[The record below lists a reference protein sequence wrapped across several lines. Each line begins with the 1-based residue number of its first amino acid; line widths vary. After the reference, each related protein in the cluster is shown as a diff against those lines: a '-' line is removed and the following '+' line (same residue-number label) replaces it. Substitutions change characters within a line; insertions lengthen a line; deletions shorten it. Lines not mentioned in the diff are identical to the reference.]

1 MHGSIQF
8 RPTSSSIIHS
18 SPAPCHTKIPCRR
31 NGFFTIHIWCNLD
44 CNGTKFN
51 RKCALSGDWPALS
64 DILQPPTMA
73 VSQLRDHFPWLLI
86 WAFIFKVEVG
96 KKNTYNSSYSSYPAN
111 KINLKIWFPINQ
123 WSLRSNTLLLCA
135 APKFVIIMSVDREVD
150 PALGRGRE
158 RGGDLSLTNCSI
170 RFRSI
175 MGTYLKLFYNG
186 HYCGGGAGA
195 GCGVWS
201 WCWCWCQ
208 STETLIVFSKQS
220 VTRWR
225 ESPSLPALET
235 IILGILLYC
244 LEVGELFAL
253 SQSEG
258 WDVSRQGLDQWIRQL
273 LQMWTVVML

>member
-1 MHGSIQF
+1 MKSEVKHVVAVCS
-8 RPTSSSIIHS
+8 
-18 SPAPCHTKIPCRR
+18 TKIRYYYER
-31 NGFFTIHIWCNLD
+31 G
-44 CNGTKFN
+44 
-51 RKCALSGDWPALS
+51 
-64 DILQPPTMA
+64 
-73 VSQLRDHFPWLLI
+73 PW
-86 WAFIFKVEVG
+86 G
-96 KKNTYNSSYSSYPAN
+96 S
-111 KINLKIWFPINQ
+111 
-123 WSLRSNTLLLCA
+123 
-135 APKFVIIMSVDREVD
+135 EVD
-150 PALGRGRE
+150 PALGRGR
-158 RGGDLSLTNCSI
+158 GDLSLTNCSI

-258 WDVSRQGLDQWIRQL
+258 WDVSRQGGLGSMNPTTAANVNCCNVIMIPPHFIQLKPRSEHSNRQIFYLPPKYFSLVREPFQLFCSTCVFCGLLTWICRGCNQPSNMK
-273 LQMWTVVML
+273 Q

>member
-1 MHGSIQF
+1 MEQNSTETV
-8 RPTSSSIIHS
+8 RS
-18 SPAPCHTKIPCRR
+18 A
-31 NGFFTIHIWCNLD
+31 
-44 CNGTKFN
+44 GT
-51 RKCALSGDWPALS
+51 GPALS
-64 DILQPPTMA
+64 DILHQQWH
-73 VSQLRDHFPWLLI
+73 SQLKDHFHWLLI

-111 KINLKIWFPINQ
+111 KINLKIWFHINQ
-123 WSLRSNTLLLCA
+123 WSLRSNTLRCA

-150 PALGRGRE
+150 PALGRGR
-158 RGGDLSLTNCSI
+158 GDLSLTNCSI

-195 GCGVWS
+195 GCVV
-201 WCWCWCQ
+201 WCWCWGWCQ

-220 VTRWR
+220 VTWWR

-235 IILGILLYC
+235 IILGILLFC

-273 LQMWTVVML
+273 LQMWTVVVML